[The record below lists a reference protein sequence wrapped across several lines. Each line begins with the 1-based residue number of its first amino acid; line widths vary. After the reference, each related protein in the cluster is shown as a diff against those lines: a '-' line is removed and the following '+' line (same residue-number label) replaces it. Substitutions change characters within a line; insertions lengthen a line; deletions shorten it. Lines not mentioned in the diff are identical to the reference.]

1 MWKSLLALAGL
12 ALAQTTAHALD
23 LTATEKQWLQG
34 ALPVLRYAHQQQ
46 MPLDIIVQP
55 QPTPGV
61 SPIAMAMIDGRCKLV
76 FSMRDNPQVTATLAQ
91 VPDDFVNP
99 VIELMAAH
107 ELGHCRRSL
116 AGAWQKMPAG
126 FLAAEAH
133 AETLAENK
141 ALQHEP
147 PFPLLTADAEQRA
160 ERREEGYG
168 DLVGLAWTARQHP
181 TLYPRIHAWL
191 LASRAADTTPGSSH
205 DTAHWIKLA
214 AQQDAFPPT
223 SLFEAASVLWVLGL
237 TQSP

>member
-12 ALAQTTAHALD
+12 VLSHTLALALD
-23 LTATEKQWLQG
+23 LTATEKQWLQ
-34 ALPVLRYAHQQQ
+34 ASLPVLRYAHQQQ
-46 MPLDIIVQP
+46 MPLDVIVQP

-61 SPIAMAMIDGRCKLV
+61 SPLAMAFIDGRCKLV
-76 FSMRDNPQVTATLAQ
+76 LSMRDNPQVATALAT
-91 VPDDFVNP
+91 VPTDLVNP

-116 AGAWQKMPAG
+116 AGGWQKMPAG

-141 ALQHEP
+141 ALQYEP
-147 PFPLLTADAEQRA
+147 PFPLTVEDAEQRA

-181 TLYPRIHAWL
+181 ALYERVYAWL
-191 LASRAADTTPGSSH
+191 VASRTADATPGGSH
-205 DTAHWIKLA
+205 DTLLWLKLA
-214 AQQDAFPPT
+214 PQRKDFAPA
-223 SLFEAASVLWVLGL
+223 SLFEAASLLWVLGL

>member
-1 MWKSLLALAGL
+1 MWKSLLALAGFFL
-12 ALAQTTAHALD
+12 SHTMAQALD

-46 MPLDIIVQP
+46 MPLDVIVQP
-55 QPTPGV
+55 QPTPGA
-61 SPIAMAMIDGRCKLV
+61 SPLGMAFIEGRCKLV
-76 FSMRDNPQVTATLAQ
+76 LSMRDNPQVAAALAT
-91 VPDDFVNP
+91 VPADMVNP
-99 VIELMAAH
+99 AIELMAAH

-126 FLAAEAH
+126 FLAAETH

-141 ALQHEP
+141 ALQREP
-147 PFPLLTADAEQRA
+147 PFPLSAQDAEQRA

-181 TLYPRIHAWL
+181 ALYERVYAWL
-191 LASRAADTTPGSSH
+191 VASRSADSMPGSSH
-205 DTAHWIKLA
+205 DTVHWLKLA
-214 AQQDAFPPT
+214 QQRHAFAPT

-237 TQSP
+237 TQSH